1 MDQTTITLSGKQANF
16 IIGESTFKIDDV
28 CKIIKK
34 GFRKFLLVGYYNY
47 LNDEQISRLYEIWTE

>member
-16 IIGESTFKIDDV
+16 IIGDSTFKNDETR
-28 CKIIKK
+28 KIIKK
-34 GFRKFLLVGYYNY
+34 GFKKFLMVGYHDY